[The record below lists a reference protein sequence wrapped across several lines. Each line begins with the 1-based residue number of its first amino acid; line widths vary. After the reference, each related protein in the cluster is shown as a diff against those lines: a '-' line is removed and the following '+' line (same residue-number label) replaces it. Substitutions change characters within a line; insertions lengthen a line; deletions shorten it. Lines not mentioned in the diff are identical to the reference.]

1 MCAIDVALPTII
13 VAWLQKIA
21 TDQGCSLDSAL
32 TSFEDIL
39 FWDAAR
45 AGYTYLNANPEDR
58 ASFDAKIAL
67 WDSALGD
74 GLAAYRFREG
84 ACGRSASRP
93 QASIRSSANQSAG
106 TLSTRGRCAS
116 ASSIASWGCW

>member
-13 VAWLQKIA
+13 LAWLHKFA

-74 GLAAYRFREG
+74 GLAAYRFSEG
-84 ACGRSASRP
+84 A
-93 QASIRSSANQSAG
+93 
-106 TLSTRGRCAS
+106 
-116 ASSIASWGCW
+116 